1 LRLVYCLKYKM
12 KSLEIT
18 SKEISSLDEMDL
30 LFEGYCLNNGISLD
44 MTKSKEY
51 NAYVDRETA
60 LSYQWFIKGIFRAI
74 GIDYLKKLV

>member
-1 LRLVYCLKYKM
+1 MNKLNI
-12 KSLEIT
+12 S
-18 SKEISSLDEMDL
+18 SKEISSLDEMDK
-30 LFEGYCLNNGISLD
+30 LFESYCLSNGIYLD

-60 LSYQWFIKGIFRAI
+60 SSYQWFIKGIFRAI